1 MITLLVMP
9 PPKPAGLLR
18 CGSAPAKQ
26 VKKQRRTE
34 EAARDGEQGLGLAP
48 RDHLSWE
55 QTCQSVSASYYEG
68 PLND

>member
-1 MITLLVMP
+1 MTMLLVMP

-18 CGSAPAKQ
+18 CGSTPAKQ
-26 VKKQRRTE
+26 VMKQRRTE
-34 EAARDGEQGLGLAP
+34 EVAKGGEQRPGLAP

-55 QTCQSVSASYYEG
+55 QTWQSATVSYFEG